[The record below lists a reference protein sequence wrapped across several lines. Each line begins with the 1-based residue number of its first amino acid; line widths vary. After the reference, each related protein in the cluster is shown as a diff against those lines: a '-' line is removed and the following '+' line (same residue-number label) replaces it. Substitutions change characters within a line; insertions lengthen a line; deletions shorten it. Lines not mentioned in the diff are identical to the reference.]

1 MPRRVDLGNHLRS
14 AIMGYMLQIWEIEI
28 LCLRT
33 SGLLKIFPS
42 DTERTRVKNLCQVM
56 HIDMTDL

>member
-1 MPRRVDLGNHLRS
+1 
-14 AIMGYMLQIWEIEI
+14 MGYMLQIWEIEI